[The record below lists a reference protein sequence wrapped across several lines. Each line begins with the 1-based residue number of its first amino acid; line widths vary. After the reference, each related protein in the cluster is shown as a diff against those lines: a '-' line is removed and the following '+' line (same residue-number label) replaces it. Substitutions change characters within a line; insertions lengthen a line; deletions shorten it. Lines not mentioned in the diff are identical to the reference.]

1 MKLKIVVQGTAY
13 DVEVEYAGE
22 ADGTEFGSSAQ
33 ATIQSSVLPSATR
46 FGVSSEFDETKV
58 CRSPLAAVVARV
70 HAEPGQQV
78 QPGDLL
84 LVIDAMKMEI
94 KITAQLA
101 GTVKSIEVASGNAV
115 GPGQILVFF
124 E

>member
-1 MKLKIVVQGTAY
+1 LKLKIVVQGTAY
-13 DVEVEYAGE
+13 DVEVGYAGE
-22 ADGTEFGSSAQ
+22 TDETEFGSSAQ
-33 ATIQSSVLPSATR
+33 AGIQSSVLPSATR

-70 HAEPGQQV
+70 QAEPRQHV

-94 KITAQLA
+94 KITAQLE
-101 GTVKSIEVASGNAV
+101 GTVKSIEVATGNAV
-115 GPGQILVFF
+115 GPGQILAFF